1 MARIETDPNYS
12 SPTFSRATDA
22 ADLFKKTDVQ
32 ALAEALSTHDHT
44 NGRGL
49 AVARL
54 AASCPIP
61 ADSIGTGQ
69 IINGSIQ
76 SGDILPGALFR
87 MVGQTPYGTPA
98 GPPGIGG
105 SGAATT
111 SPTAV
116 DVPGLGIPTF
126 TVGVNSYQ
134 LFYATMGLNITAAG
148 SADLAIVIDGTGL
161 FVRRIGGPAAV
172 SLVLMGFTVLPAG
185 THAAKITWN
194 VSQGTPTLQCDYVT
208 SHQFWIAE
216 FQR

>member
-44 NGRGL
+44 NGKGL

-61 ADSIGTGQ
+61 VDSVGTGQ
-69 IINGSIQ
+69 IIAGSIQ
-76 SGDILPGALFR
+76 SGDIAVGSLFR
-87 MVGQTPYGTPA
+87 MIGQTPNGTP
-98 GPPGIGG
+98 PPGIGG

-116 DVPGLGIPTF
+116 DVPGLTIPSF
-126 TVGVNSYQ
+126 TVGANSFQMY
-134 LFYATMGLNITAAG
+134 YVTMGMNLSAAG
-148 SADLAIVIDGTGL
+148 SADLAIVVDGAGL
-161 FVRRIGGPAAV
+161 FVRRVGGSVPLAF
-172 SLVLMGFTVLPAG
+172 LGFTTLSPG
-185 THAAKITWN
+185 THSAKVTWN
-194 VSQGTPTLQCDYVT
+194 VSQGTPTIQCDYVT